1 MLDALKFVRGAVST
15 KDFVPAL
22 THFHIH
28 GGRVTGYNG
37 KLSLSAPI
45 PLDVDCCPKA
55 IPFVKAIE
63 ACEETAQMHLT
74 PSNKLA
80 IRSGKFKANID
91 TLLDEVYPEVV
102 PEGLAVETDGGLLHA
117 LTTLYDF
124 SAEDASRPWAAGV
137 LLDGNT
143 ATATNNVVIVQKWL
157 GYHFP
162 YRTNLP
168 RYAVKEMLRI
178 GEEPVGMMLSD
189 KNATFFY
196 EGDRWLRTQLNSLEW
211 PNVDALLDSLQ
222 GAAGCPVPAGLFEAL
237 ETLAPF
243 VDEQNRVYILDN
255 MARTGED
262 SASVEV
268 PGLPGDSI
276 FNLKMLRLLGRVA
289 TDINFA
295 AYPDP
300 VPFVGDKLRGA
311 IAGMTK

>member
-37 KLSLSAPI
+37 KMSLSAPI
-45 PLDVDCCPKA
+45 PLDVNCRPKA

-63 ACEETAQMHLT
+63 ACEETAQLHLT

-91 TLLDEVYPEVV
+91 TLLEAEYPEVV
-102 PEGLAVETDGGLLHA
+102 PEGLAVDVDGELLHV
-117 LTTLYDF
+117 LTTLYAF

-137 LLDGNT
+137 LLDGHT

-211 PNVDALLDSLQ
+211 PNIDGLLDGLE

-237 ETLAPF
+237 DTLVPF
-243 VDEQNRVYILDN
+243 VDEQNRVYLLDN
-255 MARTGED
+255 MASTGED

-268 PGLPGDSI
+268 PGLPGGSV
-276 FNLKMLRLLGRVA
+276 FNLRMLRLLAGVA
-289 TDINFA
+289 TDINFGT
-295 AYPDP
+295 YPAP
-300 VPFVGDKLRGA
+300 VAFLGDKLRGA
-311 IAGMTK
+311 IAGMAK